1 MSIGSME
8 DLFLDQLRDLYHAEK
23 QLVKALPKMAKN
35 STSEELRTAFEEHLE
50 QTEGHVSR
58 IEKVFEQINTRA
70 KAKKCEA
77 MEGLIAE
84 GQELIDAEPPEEIL
98 DAGLICAAQKV
109 EHYEIAAY
117 GTLIT
122 WARQLGHEDCAE
134 ILKQTLDEEKAADEK
149 LTSLAESS
157 INQEAAASGKE

>member
-8 DLFLDQLRDLYHAEK
+8 DLFLDQLRDVYHAEK

-35 STSEELRTAFEEHLE
+35 STSADLREAFEEHLQ

-58 IEKVFEQINTRA
+58 IEQVFEQMGTRA
-70 KAKKCEA
+70 RAKKCEA
-77 MEGLIAE
+77 MVGLVEE
-84 GQELIDAEPPEEIL
+84 GQELIDADPPGEIL

-117 GTLIT
+117 GTLIN
-122 WARQLGHEDCAE
+122 WANQLGHPDCAG
-134 ILKQTLDEEKAADEK
+134 ILKQTLEEEKAADEK
-149 LTSLAESS
+149 LTTLAESS
-157 INQEAAASGKE
+157 INPQAAETANA